1 MAEYRRRRE
10 YNCSGNSTM
19 IEHVWTVLC
28 HRSVVDGETNNIS
41 LIDVLERIG
50 ISLPPE
56 RATTLLQSDA
66 SGAQQR
72 LMIPLSFE
80 VVTLWKRVSL
90 QEPAHGKGRLV
101 LIGPDASE
109 LAVARE
115 FEVDLTSHAR
125 LRSRARLSG
134 IPLTT
139 AGEYR
144 FRTELLID
152 GEANWRQV
160 GTTPFE
166 VVFQAES

>member
-1 MAEYRRRRE
+1 
-10 YNCSGNSTM
+10 M

-50 ISLPPE
+50 ISQPPE
-56 RATTLLQSDA
+56 RATTLLESDA
-66 SGAQQR
+66 SSSQR

-101 LIGPDASE
+101 LVGPEGSE
-109 LAVARE
+109 LGVARE
-115 FEVDLTSHAR
+115 FEVDLTSYTR

-152 GEANWRQV
+152 GEANWRRV
-160 GTTPFE
+160 EATPLQ